1 MFSFV
6 DTSTGCLTISL
17 YSYLFSFV
25 FNFFECEETFF
36 SSVSFKKPYIR
47 VKVAEGFNLR
57 KVILHCR
64 ESGYDSADTQ
74 YEAADPDVNY
84 RASNPSSVPS
94 VTYEVDTKSSE
105 GRRGNRSGAP
115 KEQPPDYAV
124 VSKTKK
130 KKKVRLYMSSSKRI
144 LPFD

>member
-1 MFSFV
+1 MFLFV

-36 SSVSFKKPYIR
+36 FSVSFKKPYIR

-74 YEAADPDVNY
+74 YEGASSDVNDQ
-84 RASNPSSVPS
+84 ASHLSSVLS
-94 VTYEVDTKSSE
+94 VTDEVATKSSE
-105 GRRGNRSGAP
+105 GRRGNRGAP
-115 KEQPPDYAV
+115 KEQTSEYAV

-130 KKKVRLYMSSSKRI
+130 KKKVRLSMSSSKRI

>member
-1 MFSFV
+1 MFLFV

-36 SSVSFKKPYIR
+36 FSVSFKKPYIR

-64 ESGYDSADTQ
+64 ESGYD
-74 YEAADPDVNY
+74 AASPDVNY
-84 RASNPSSVPS
+84 QASHLS
-94 VTYEVDTKSSE
+94 
-105 GRRGNRSGAP
+105 
-115 KEQPPDYAV
+115 
-124 VSKTKK
+124 
-130 KKKVRLYMSSSKRI
+130 KKKVRLSMSSSKRI
-144 LPFD
+144 LPFDFDQIPVKFVS